1 MWVKFYYIRKVLLG
15 ALEILVHIILL
26 LLLKWEKNS
35 LYRYLGARLGGVS

>member
-1 MWVKFYYIRKVLLG
+1 MWVKFYYIHKVLLG
-15 ALEILVHIILL
+15 ALEILVHIIL